1 MFKQSFSATLF
12 ICAMVAT
19 LSCADAQVP
28 KGEGVTCYKEAI
40 KEPSV
45 FDGNAGDV
53 FTLFDNTTWRVIS
66 GGQYEYVPSRYKDVL
81 ICPTVEK
88 LVIGNRALA
97 IAKSSTH

>member
-1 MFKQSFSATLF
+1 MPKQFYVGMLLILVGFFTQSFSY
-12 ICAMVAT
+12 
-19 LSCADAQVP
+19 AQSA

-45 FDGNAGDV
+45 FYGNAGDV
-53 FTLFDNTTWRVIS
+53 FTLFDNTTWKVIS

-88 LVIGNRALA
+88 LIIGNRALA
-97 IAKSSTH
+97 ISKSSTH